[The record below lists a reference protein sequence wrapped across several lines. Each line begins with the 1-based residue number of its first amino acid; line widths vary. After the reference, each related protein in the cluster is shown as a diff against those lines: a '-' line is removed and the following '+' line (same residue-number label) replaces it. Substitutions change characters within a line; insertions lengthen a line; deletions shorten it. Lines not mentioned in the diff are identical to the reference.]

1 MKLSAMLQEPSVK
14 ASIVADC
21 AQLIETQVNTKGGIS
36 GLALKAAYTLVKGL
50 NAHYIPG
57 AIGRLLPQLFE
68 ALNSMWEEGTQ
79 AGDPVAYL
87 VKHRSRTADT
97 ILSVTDSRVKNSPAV
112 VKSTYGKMRASVQG
126 DVEEAIPELAQIL
139 GKHMYAIPQP

>member
-1 MKLSAMLQEPSVK
+1 MKLNAVIQEPSVK

-36 GLALKAAYTLVKGL
+36 GLALKAAYTVVKGL

-57 AIGRLLPQLFE
+57 AIGRLLPPLFE
-68 ALNSMWEEGTQ
+68 ALNALWEEGTQ
-79 AGDPVAYL
+79 AGDPVGYL
-87 VKHRSRTADT
+87 VQHRSRTANT
-97 ILSVTDSRVKNSPAV
+97 ILSITDSRVRNAPAV
-112 VKSTYGKMRASVQG
+112 VKSTYGKMRASIQG

-139 GKHMYAIPQP
+139 GKHLCAMPQT